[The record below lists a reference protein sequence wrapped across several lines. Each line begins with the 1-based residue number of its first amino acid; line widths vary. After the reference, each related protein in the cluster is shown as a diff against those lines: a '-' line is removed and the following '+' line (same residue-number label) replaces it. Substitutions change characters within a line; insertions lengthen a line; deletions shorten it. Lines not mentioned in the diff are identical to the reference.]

1 VHHDVWVGSEAGVF
15 SSNLEK
21 WIPPGLG
28 VHLALGDLAPKTQ
41 LLLTVV
47 LVRRFSMPS
56 QGQ

>member
-1 VHHDVWVGSEAGVF
+1 VWVGSEAGVF